1 MNNNNNNNESNN
13 DWCHYSNMPSPMA
26 YMNDANNIMK
36 QEHTTFNDSRGSY
49 TPIQTNELGIEW
61 NQCSLSVNDK
71 KGTFRGLHYQTNP
84 AQTKYVKVIRGS
96 IIDFMLDL
104 DTNELHHCTLDS
116 NEAILV
122 PHNMAHGFLTLED
135 MTIVAYMVKGEYNPH
150 SEHSI
155 VWHTIEG
162 VKRVVLD
169 TLKHWNHTEIK
180 IYTEDNLIISDKD
193 NLGK

>member
-1 MNNNNNNNESNN
+1 MNNNNESNN
-13 DWCHYSNMPSPMA
+13 DWCHYSGMPSPMA

-61 NQCSLSVNDK
+61 EQCSLSVNDK

-84 AQTKYVKVIRGS
+84 KQTKYVKVIRGS

-104 DTNELHHCTLDS
+104 DTNELHQSTLDS

-135 MTIVAYMVKGEYNPH
+135 MTIVAYMVSGEYNPE

-162 VKRVVLD
+162 VKKVILD
-169 TLKHWNHTEIK
+169 NI
-180 IYTEDNLIISDKD
+180 DGNLIISDKD